1 MLAATAFAAARPAM
15 PCRAVPS
22 HPIFLVKSPSS
33 TLVTLG
39 QMVAFYI
46 FSLVLGGGFMAL
58 SLLGDLFGGHDVSMS
73 TDATLDADVGFD
85 AHLETDA
92 GHLEVGGGS
101 VDTDMGSGEVGDIHA
116 DAELAGHGGDL
127 HASQVASK
135 IFSIRT
141 VIYSLFGFGAVGT
154 LLTYAFHSASAGTTA
169 AFAVVG
175 GVLSGTL
182 VNAAFGWVKHSE
194 SGALESEGTYSGQP
208 GRVTLPLVGAAG
220 KVVVSHAGREVE
232 LRALPHPSALE
243 QGDPTSWTAIVVVE
257 MKEGVALVAPAP
269 KELLG

>member
-1 MLAATAFAAARPAM
+1 
-15 PCRAVPS
+15 
-22 HPIFLVKSPSS
+22 
-33 TLVTLG
+33 
-39 QMVAFYI
+39 MVAFYI
-46 FSLVLGGGFMAL
+46 FSLVLGGGFLAL
-58 SLLGDLFGGHDVSMS
+58 SLFGDLFGGHDVSVS
-73 TDATLDADVGFD
+73 TDASLDADVGFD

-92 GHLEVGGGS
+92 GQIEVGAGG
-101 VDTDMGSGEVGDIHA
+101 VDTDMAPGDVGAGHA
-116 DAELAGHGGDL
+116 DVEVAGHGGDL

-135 IFSIRT
+135 VFSIRT

-175 GVLSGTL
+175 GLLSGTF

-194 SGALESEGTYSGQP
+194 SGVLESEGTYSGQP
-208 GRVTLPLVGAAG
+208 GRVTLPLVGVAG

-243 QGDPTSWTAIVVVE
+243 QGDPASWRTIIVVE